1 MKLLTE
7 EMRHRLVWGWLRLL
21 LGTAQI
27 VLAPFAILVLLTAGL
42 GSTLTWVLIAAT
54 SLATLTSWLLYRGRP
69 DPKLVDRGDPEKKVS
84 DRVR

>member
-1 MKLLTE
+1 MRLLNE
-7 EMRHRLVWGWLRLL
+7 ERRHRLVWGWLRLL

-42 GSTLTWVLIAAT
+42 GSPLTWVLIGAT

-69 DPKLVDRGDPEKKVS
+69 DPKLVHRGEPAKKVS
-84 DRVR
+84 DELR